1 VLTVIFSSRNGGP
14 VLDKTLTSMTRLR
27 PPPGG
32 WKIVAVNNASTDET
46 PKIFARYRDRLP
58 LTVLEEPQSGKN
70 RALNRALGHGE
81 GDLFVFCDDDVVVDQ
96 DWLVHW
102 RQTADH
108 RTRYDLFAGVTAP
121 LWPYDPPR
129 WILEEVD
136 CGIVFAT
143 NRHMREG
150 PCEPLAI
157 FGTNMAVR
165 AEVFASGVR
174 FNTEIG
180 PNSDQAYPMGS
191 ETELSRRLAALGYKC
206 WFATSPQV
214 KHIVRPGQMERQA
227 ILMRGYRWGR
237 GQAHMHIAHT
247 YAPDRLG
254 HKNKLRSWLY
264 PFLMPFYTH
273 REAWARQWEWAI
285 DQGYED
291 GLRECSHLAPLWL
304 LEGAC
309 PRIAG
314 RFRRAV
320 AA

>member
-1 VLTVIFSSRNGGP
+1 MLTVIFSSRNGEA
-14 VLDKTLTSMTRLR
+14 VLEKTLSSMTRLR

-32 WKIVAVNNASTDET
+32 WKIVAVDNASTDAT
-46 PKIFARYRDRLP
+46 PGIFARYRDRLP
-58 LTVLEEPQSGKN
+58 LTVLDEPRSGKN
-70 RALNRALGHGE
+70 RALNRALDYGE

-102 RQTADH
+102 RQTVDD
-108 RTRYDLFAGVTAP
+108 RVQYDIFAGVTVP

-143 NRHMREG
+143 NLHMREG

-165 AEVFASGVR
+165 ASVFAKGVR
-174 FNTEIG
+174 FNAEIG

-191 ETELSRRLAALGYKC
+191 ETELSRRLAVLGHKC
-206 WFATSPQV
+206 WFAGSPQV
-214 KHIVRPGQMERQA
+214 KHIVRPHQMERQA

-247 YAPDRLG
+247 YAPEKLG
-254 HKNKLRSWLY
+254 YKNKLRSRLY
-264 PFLMPFYTH
+264 PFLMPLYTH
-273 REAWARQWEWAI
+273 REAWSRQWEWAI

-291 GLRECSHLAPLWL
+291 GLRECDHLAPLWL
-304 LEGAC
+304 LEGRR

-314 RFRRAV
+314 RFRRTK